1 MNVENIVATM
11 GVSTRQYL
19 WTKAEQI
26 ASFKMLKR
34 GEKVHWMRD
43 VVMSRMLNAL
53 KNQEDKWNMATQIGL
68 LMAEEAGV
76 DFDGTEALD
85 LLDFE
90 ITEDEGQR
98 QQNERGSILRLTE
111 SQKRIA
117 DAIEECLEGCLSS

>member
-1 MNVENIVATM
+1 
-11 GVSTRQYL
+11 
-19 WTKAEQI
+19 
-26 ASFKMLKR
+26 
-34 GEKVHWMRD
+34 
-43 VVMSRMLNAL
+43 MLNAL